1 MPKIRVALVD
11 DHQLVRDG
19 IKALLKSTQDIDVV
33 GEASDGREAI
43 ELMGKL
49 EIDVLIMDIAMSG
62 LNGIDASQ
70 RIVDR
75 FPDARIIMLS
85 MYDSEEYV
93 VRSMRSGA
101 RGYLVKNMAPVELEL
116 AIRKVAS
123 GGVYLSPE
131 IGDTMRLQLLRKTS
145 DSESIDILSSRQREI
160 LQAIAEGRTT
170 REIADLLSISPKT
183 VETHRSQLMQKLE
196 IRDVPGLVRYAIRH
210 GLISVD

>member
-1 MPKIRVALVD
+1 
-11 DHQLVRDG
+11 
-19 IKALLKSTQDIDVV
+19 
-33 GEASDGREAI
+33 
-43 ELMGKL
+43 
-49 EIDVLIMDIAMSG
+49 
-62 LNGIDASQ
+62 
-70 RIVDR
+70 
-75 FPDARIIMLS
+75 
-85 MYDSEEYV
+85 
-93 VRSMRSGA
+93 MRSGA

-131 IGDTMRLQLLRKTS
+131 IGDTMRLQLLRRTP

-170 REIADLLSISPKT
+170 REIAELLSISPKT

>member
-123 GGVYLSPE
+123 GGV
-131 IGDTMRLQLLRKTS
+131 
-145 DSESIDILSSRQREI
+145 
-160 LQAIAEGRTT
+160 
-170 REIADLLSISPKT
+170 
-183 VETHRSQLMQKLE
+183 
-196 IRDVPGLVRYAIRH
+196 
-210 GLISVD
+210 

>member
-33 GEASDGREAI
+33 GEASNGREAI

-210 GLISVD
+210 GPISVD